1 MALPH
6 HGASRR
12 IVGCR
17 PRSLFPAISITAGY
31 AGISAC
37 DRVGRDDFV
46 EGYPLALDAPN
57 MHAPNRGI
65 LAHTLREEGRA
76 AAFSVGLLIG
86 YIVIGAVRPAA
97 RWP

>member
-1 MALPH
+1 
-6 HGASRR
+6 
-12 IVGCR
+12 
-17 PRSLFPAISITAGY
+17 
-31 AGISAC
+31 
-37 DRVGRDDFV
+37 V